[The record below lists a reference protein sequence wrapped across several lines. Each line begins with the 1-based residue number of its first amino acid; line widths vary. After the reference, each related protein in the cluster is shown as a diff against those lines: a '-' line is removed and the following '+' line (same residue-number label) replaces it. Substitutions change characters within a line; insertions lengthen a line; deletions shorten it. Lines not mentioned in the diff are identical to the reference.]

1 MCSILTIFLVASI
14 ILGDSNTIISTT
26 SGHVFLCFPSISGH
40 VFLCFPSTSGHVF
53 LCLPSTSGHVFLCFP
68 SISGHVFLCFPSTSG
83 HVFLC
88 FLSTSGHVFLC
99 FSAFFKTLLN
109 PLCKLYKRFSH
120 MYRNRFET
128 YKHSCVAIM
137 AYFGDKTSF

>member
-40 VFLCFPSTSGHVF
+40 VFLCFPST
-53 LCLPSTSGHVFLCFP
+53 
-68 SISGHVFLCFPSTSG
+68 SGHVFLCFPSTSG